1 MKKIALIGLVSLA
14 FAFNLNQVY
23 KCETLG
29 ISFKDNNKTYNVPNN
44 EKTKKQLQNSLKE
57 LYSVQIKPEKSSL
70 VVYVGKKSDTLS
82 YVKTIDKKVK
92 LYKTKAS
99 DLFILTDPKSSQI
112 GLSIPSQKM
121 IIYYQ
126 CK

>member
-1 MKKIALIGLVSLA
+1 MGLVSLA
-14 FAFNLNQVY
+14 FAFNLNQIY

-44 EKTKKQLQNSLKE
+44 QKTQAQLKNSLKE
-57 LYSVQIKPEKSSL
+57 LFSIKIMPKDKQL
-70 VVYVGKKSDTLS
+70 VVYVGDRNDTLG
-82 YVKTIDKKVK
+82 YVKTIDKKVS

-121 IIYYQ
+121 IIFYQ